1 VSANTKAIISI
12 QSLYARLST
21 VSENNLQTTTETEVS
36 KSETTPDQPEVEEF
50 IVKINRETD
59 EVTIKNP
66 RTGKEIP
73 VKAGPAEKRGPF
85 TADEFRK
92 AWEKLCALGVTW
104 TTDIPPVPSF
114 LDGYERDATFWKKY
128 EELQKEY
135 PTFPREL
142 GSAILHGL
150 LKPQPG
156 TEMDEKVNII
166 RSALLTHKYRTEFFF
181 KYAIKVPYFEDLD
194 WEVVI
199 KAHERGVTAMPK
211 IAYAL
216 LSLTLRN
223 PVDSTLTVEDA
234 SEEYREPEFITVAVN
249 EELIDKLTV
258 ALAEARNALDKTQK
272 LAESLTDLTQEE
284 DSNVTSSTE

>member
-1 VSANTKAIISI
+1 
-12 QSLYARLST
+12 
-21 VSENNLQTTTETEVS
+21 VSENNLQTTTDEVS
-36 KSETTPDQPEVEEF
+36 KSETSPDQPEVEEF

-66 RTGKEIP
+66 RTGQETP
-73 VKAGPAEKRGPF
+73 VKAGSAEKRGPF

-92 AWEKLCALGVTW
+92 AWEKLRALGVTW

-114 LDGYERDATFWKKY
+114 LEDYERDATFWKKY

-142 GSAILHGL
+142 GTAILHGL

-156 TEMDEKVNII
+156 TELDEKVNII
-166 RSALLTHKYRTEFFF
+166 RSDLLTHEYRSEFFF
-181 KYAIKVPYFEDLD
+181 KYAIKVPYFEDVD

-199 KAHERGVTAMPK
+199 KAHERGVHAMPK

-216 LSLTLRN
+216 LMLTFRN

-234 SEEYREPEFITVAVN
+234 SEQYREPEFVTVAVN
-249 EELIDKLTV
+249 EELIDKLIET
-258 ALAEARNALDKTQK
+258 LAKARNALGKAQQ

-284 DSNVTSSTE
+284 DDNVAASTG

>member
-1 VSANTKAIISI
+1 MASNRY
-12 QSLYARLST
+12 YARLST

-36 KSETTPDQPEVEEF
+36 KSEAGADQSEVEEF

-73 VKAGPAEKRGPF
+73 VRGSTENKGPL
-85 TADEFRK
+85 TSDEFRK
-92 AWEKLCALGVTW
+92 AWEKLRTLGVTW
-104 TTDIPPVPSF
+104 TTDIPPIPSF
-114 LDGYERDATFWKKY
+114 LEGYDRDAAFWKDY
-128 EELQKEY
+128 AELQNEF

-142 GSAILHGL
+142 GKTILHGL

-156 TEMDEKVNII
+156 TDLDEKVNII
-166 RSALLTHKYRTEFFF
+166 RSDLLTHDYRSDFFF
-181 KYAIKVPYFEDLD
+181 KYAIKVPYFEDVD

-199 KAHERGVTAMPK
+199 KAHERGVVAMPK

-216 LSLTLRN
+216 LMLTFRN

-234 SEEYREPEFITVAVN
+234 SEQDREPQFITVAAN
-249 EELIDKLTV
+249 EELIDKLIGTLV
-258 ALAEARNALDKTQK
+258 EAREALGKTQQ

-284 DSNVTSSTE
+284 DDNVRATTE